1 MPHAPT
7 RLALIL
13 AGLLATTAAVAGQRE
28 DVRADD
34 AVRVVKQIQSIPESA
49 IPDRLLDEAKAIVVC
64 PTRSRPASCSAAA
77 AASA

>member
-49 IPDRLLDEAKAIVVC
+49 IPDRLSTKPRRSWSC
-64 PTRSRPASCSAAA
+64 PTQSRPASCSAAA